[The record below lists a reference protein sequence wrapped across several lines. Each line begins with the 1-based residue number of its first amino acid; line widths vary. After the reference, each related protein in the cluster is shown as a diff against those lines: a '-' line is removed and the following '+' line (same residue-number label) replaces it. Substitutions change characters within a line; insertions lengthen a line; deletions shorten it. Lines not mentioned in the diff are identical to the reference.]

1 MKPTPRRPISGLLLF
16 VAASVSTALPSCHPG
31 APLVTSVRHDIV
43 AYSPD
48 KREFIARPSPD
59 SGVVTLY
66 DATTSRP
73 IRTYRGGD
81 PFTDFQ
87 FSSDGRYILGVSSMN
102 GSAWLWE
109 RKTAR
114 VVVHRDD
121 GVTAGELSPSGDH
134 VLLRHGTVDASSSL
148 LAAADGAQRMT
159 LRGKAVRFADGG
171 RTLVSETEVAIDTWE
186 LASMAHSSRPKSASP
201 PTLVPNRGHPL
212 GARVVAFSPDGR
224 EIATGG
230 ADGTVR
236 FWSLDGRETGRL
248 ILEGTVDRLEY
259 SPNGRLVLTGGSG
272 GVTLWDRGGAALRR
286 WNVDAAQFAADGR
299 QVLLGGTFF
308 PGVPSIHDVAAG
320 ADVLSLGERVS
331 KPSYS
336 PRQGFIIGRGDSH
349 ARVFRSSSAE
359 PLAWLNDLRLPSDAF
374 AFSDDDRSVLVF
386 AGDAVTS
393 RAAANGA
400 EGWRVAIPGLLDNKF
415 VRWVT
420 GNRFFVTASWF
431 RPPDAWFSETTR
443 LRVWDA
449 GARTERAWLA
459 PLRVSLW
466 SFAVPPIA
474 DHLLIQADG
483 SLQLRDAA
491 TGAVRVRFEG
501 LSPDPTEVKFSR
513 DGRYAV
519 APGGPGFLLWDA
531 RTGKLLQQIER
542 APYISRIAFSKNRR
556 LLAFTAGG
564 EAFFWD
570 LEVGRE
576 VARVTAARPM
586 SRDIAVSDD
595 GMHVALN
602 TGDNITVYSRS
613 GQLKEVVPYDFISG
627 FRFSRDG
634 RFLFANSGEEM
645 WGFCFD
651 LAMRRP
657 CNGRGRSPGDLMVLS
672 PDGERL
678 LFHRPFAGRGVVF
691 DPRTQRRVAEFK
703 VPFEPD
709 VGRFASA
716 SSRFF
721 ALSDHSGAVTQWYET
736 ATGKPVT
743 ADVAGEAGKPVTR
756 PAASRY
762 PRDLTERIE
771 IDSSAGMLTLTQKEP
786 KRRVIAQLGS
796 FPGGAWAVTDP
807 SGRFDTDL
815 DRASLLSWQVDGKAV
830 PLPVEIYSRAYFEP
844 RLLPRL
850 LAGEPLPEI
859 APVTHLSTVRPR
871 VEITSVRPVMR
882 DLVEVSIQLAP
893 ESASEPLGPV
903 HDVRL
908 FRDGQ
913 LVARHPAPRQR
924 PTCRQS
930 DAVERWRCETLVP
943 EAEKTHPITFRVRV
957 SVRDDIKDV
966 DFAAYAFNR
975 DRIKSPT
982 ARAPFQ
988 RPKEWARRPERRAH
1002 VLAIGVGS
1010 NDNLVHFGLTHPEKD
1025 ARDLVAALEGRL
1037 TGFTGPEDVVLL
1049 TDPNGPTPVNGA
1061 PTKRAIQSEIVK
1073 LARRAAAED
1082 LVVIYFSGH
1091 GVRDQRGEFY
1101 LVPSDMPAGDP
1112 KSGLDRFLPHAISST
1127 ELIDWL
1133 GDIDAARVVLIIDA
1147 CHSGALTEGSGFKPG
1162 PMGDAS
1168 FGQLAFDKSI
1178 QVLAATQP
1186 QSLATTANRGRSL
1199 LTDVLIHDCLSS
1211 SKTLSLA
1218 LACAAKAVPER
1229 QQREERTSAEGSERQ
1244 VPALFDSGR
1253 VALEVP
1259 LKAEAGGRAR

>member
-1 MKPTPRRPISGLLLF
+1 MKPTPRQSISGLLLLL
-16 VAASVSTALPSCHPG
+16 AASASAALPSCHPE
-31 APLVTSVRHDIV
+31 APLVASVRHDIV

-48 KREFIARPSPD
+48 RREFIARPSPD
-59 SGVVTLY
+59 SGIVTLY

-73 IRTYRGGD
+73 IQTYRGGD

-87 FSSDGRYILGVSSMN
+87 FSSDGRYILGVSSTN
-102 GSAWLWE
+102 GSAWLWD
-109 RKTAR
+109 RRTAR

-121 GVTAGELSPSGDH
+121 GVTAGELSPRGDH
-134 VLLRHGTVDASSSL
+134 VLLRHGWYDTFFSL
-148 LAAADGAQRMT
+148 LVAESGAQRMT
-159 LRGKAVRFADGG
+159 LRGKMVRFADGG

-186 LASMAHSSRPKSASP
+186 LDSMAHSSRPKSSSP
-201 PTLVPNRGHPL
+201 PTLVPNRGHPQ
-212 GARVVAFSPDGR
+212 GATVVAFSPDGR

-248 ILEGTVDRLEY
+248 VPNGTVKRLEY
-259 SPNGRLVLTGGSG
+259 SPDGRLVLTSGSG
-272 GVTLWDRGGAALRR
+272 GANLWDRGGASLRK
-286 WNVDAAQFAADGR
+286 WKVDAAQFAADGR
-299 QVLLGGTFF
+299 QVLLGGTFSQR
-308 PGVPSIHDVAAG
+308 VPSIHDVAAG
-320 ADVLSLGERVS
+320 ADVLSLGERVTT
-331 KPSYS
+331 PSYS
-336 PRQGFIIGRGDSH
+336 PHQDFIIGRGESH

-386 AGDAVTS
+386 AGDVVTS

-400 EGWRVAIPGLLDNKF
+400 ESWRVAIPGLLQNKF
-415 VRWVT
+415 VRWLT

-431 RPPDAWFSETTR
+431 SPPDDWFARTTS

-449 GARTERAWLA
+449 DARTERAWII
-459 PLRVSLW
+459 PLQVSLW
-466 SFAVPPIA
+466 DFAVPPIA
-474 DHLLIQADG
+474 DQLLVRAG
-483 SLQLRDAA
+483 GPLQLRDAA
-491 TGAVRVRFEG
+491 TGAVLVRFEG
-501 LSPDPTEVKFSR
+501 PAPAPTEVKFSR

-531 RTGKLLQQIER
+531 RTGKLLQQSER

-556 LLAFTAGG
+556 LLAFTAGD

-570 LEVGRE
+570 LDVGRE
-576 VARVTAARPM
+576 VARVTAAGA
-586 SRDIAVSDD
+586 SRGHIAVSDD
-595 GMHVALN
+595 GMHVALSTHN
-602 TGDNITVYSRS
+602 KVIVYSRS
-613 GQLKEVVPYDFISG
+613 GQLKTVIPYNFISG
-627 FRFSRDG
+627 FRFSQDG
-634 RFLFANSGEEM
+634 RFLFANSGEQL
-645 WGFCFD
+645 WTFCFD

-657 CNGRGRSPGDLMVLS
+657 CSGRTRFPGHLMVLS
-672 PDGERL
+672 PAGDRL
-678 LFHRPFAGRGVVF
+678 LFHDSFAERGEVL

-703 VPFEPD
+703 VPFRPAF
-709 VGRFASA
+709 GRFASA

-721 ALSDHSGAVTQWYET
+721 AVSGLSGAVTQWYET

-756 PAASRY
+756 PAAPQY
-762 PRDLTERIE
+762 PSDLTERIA
-771 IDSSAGMLTLTQKEP
+771 IGSSAGMLTLTQTKPE
-786 KRRVIAQLGS
+786 RRVLAHLGS
-796 FPGGAWAVTDP
+796 FPDGAWAVTDP

-815 DRASLLSWQVDGKAV
+815 DRASLLSWQVEGKAA
-830 PLPVEIYSRAYFEP
+830 PLPVEVYSRAYFEP

-871 VEITSVRPVMR
+871 VEITSVRPVTR

-913 LVARHPAPRQR
+913 LVARHPAPQQR
-924 PTCRQS
+924 PACRQS

-957 SVRDDIKDV
+957 SVRDDIEDV

-1025 ARDLVAALEGRL
+1025 ARDLVTALEGRL
-1037 TGFTGPEDVVLL
+1037 TGFTGPKDVVLL
-1049 TDPNGPTPVNGA
+1049 TDPNGPAPVNGA
-1061 PTKRAIQSEIVK
+1061 PTKRAIRSEIVK

-1091 GVRDQRGEFY
+1091 GVRDERGEFY

-1112 KSGLDRFLPHAISST
+1112 KSDLDRFLPHAISST
-1127 ELIDWL
+1127 ELTGWL
-1133 GDIDAARVVLIIDA
+1133 VDIDAARVVLIIDA

>member
-1 MKPTPRRPISGLLLF
+1 MKPTPRQSISGLLLL
-16 VAASVSTALPSCHPG
+16 VAASASAALPSCHPE
-31 APLVTSVRHDIV
+31 APFVASVRHDIV

-59 SGVVTLY
+59 SGIVTLY
-66 DATTSRP
+66 DAMTSRP
-73 IRTYRGGD
+73 IQTYRGGD

-102 GSAWLWE
+102 GSAWLWD
-109 RKTAR
+109 RRTAR

-121 GVTAGELSPSGDH
+121 GVTAGELSPRGDH
-134 VLLRHGTVDASSSL
+134 VLLRHGTLDTSFSL
-148 LAAADGAQRMT
+148 LTAADGAQRMT

-186 LASMAHSSRPKSASP
+186 LGSMAHSSRPKSSSP
-201 PTLVPNRGHPL
+201 PTLVPNRGHPQ

-236 FWSLDGRETGRL
+236 FWSFDGRETRRL

-259 SPNGRLVLTGGSG
+259 SPDGHLVLTSGSL

-286 WNVDAAQFAADGR
+286 WNVDAAQLAADGR
-299 QVLLGGTFF
+299 QVLLGGTLFH
-308 PGVPSIHDVAAG
+308 GVPRIYDVAAG
-320 ADVLSLGERVS
+320 ADVLWLGERVS

-336 PRQGFIIGRGDSH
+336 PRQGFIIGRGESH

-386 AGDAVTS
+386 AGDVVTS

-400 EGWRVAIPGLLDNKF
+400 ESWRVAIPGPHDERI

-420 GNRFFVTASWF
+420 GNRFFVTSSWF
-431 RPPDAWFSETTR
+431 RPPSGGLSRATPP
-443 LRVWDA
+443 RVWDA
-449 GARTERAWLA
+449 DARTERAWLA
-459 PLRVSLW
+459 ALQASSW
-466 SFAVPPIA
+466 DIAVPPIA
-474 DHLLIQADG
+474 DQLLIREG

-491 TGAVRVRFEG
+491 TGAVLVRFEG
-501 LSPDPTEVKFSR
+501 PAPPPEEVKFSR

-531 RTGKLLQQIER
+531 RTGALLQQSKR
-542 APYISRIAFSKNRR
+542 APDISRIAFSKNRR
-556 LLAFTAGG
+556 LLAFTAGD

-576 VARVTAARPM
+576 VARVTAAGVR
-586 SRDIAVSDD
+586 SGHLAVSDD
-595 GMHVALN
+595 GMHVALS
-602 TGDNITVYSRS
+602 TRYKITVYSRS
-613 GQLKEVVPYDFISG
+613 GQLKAVIPYDFITG
-627 FRFSRDG
+627 FRFSQDG
-634 RFLFANSGEEM
+634 RFLFANSGEEL
-645 WGFCFD
+645 WSFCFD

-657 CNGRGRSPGDLMVLS
+657 CNGRTRSPGDLMVLS
-672 PDGERL
+672 PAGDRL
-678 LFHRPFAGRGVVF
+678 LFHDSFAGLSAVF
-691 DPRTQRRVAEFK
+691 DPRTQRRIAGFK
-703 VPFEPD
+703 VPFEPAF
-709 VGRFASA
+709 GRFASA

-721 ALSDHSGAVTQWYET
+721 ALSSRSGAVTQWYET

-743 ADVAGEAGKPVTR
+743 ADVAGEAGEPVTR
-756 PAASRY
+756 RAAPQY
-762 PRDLTERIE
+762 PSDLTERIE
-771 IDSSAGMLTLTQKEP
+771 IGSSAGMLTLRQTKPE
-786 KRRVIAQLGS
+786 RRVLAHLGS
-796 FPGGAWAVTDP
+796 FRDGAWAVTDP
-807 SGRFDTDL
+807 SGRFDIDL
-815 DRASLLSWQVDGKAV
+815 DRASLLSWQVEGNAA
-830 PLPVEIYSRAYFEP
+830 PLPVEVYSRAYFEP
-844 RLLPRL
+844 RLLPRI
-850 LAGEPLPEI
+850 LAGEPLPAI

-871 VEITSVRPVMR
+871 VEITSVRPVQR

-913 LVARHPAPRQR
+913 LVARHPAPQQR
-924 PTCRQS
+924 PACRQS

-943 EAEKTHPITFRVRV
+943 EAEKTRPITFRVRV
-957 SVRDDIKDV
+957 SVRDDIEDV

-1025 ARDLVAALEGRL
+1025 ARDLVTALEGRL
-1037 TGFTGPEDVVLL
+1037 TGFTGPKDVVLL

-1091 GVRDQRGEFY
+1091 GVRDERGEFY

-1127 ELIDWL
+1127 ELTGWL

-1229 QQREERTSAEGSERQ
+1229 QQREERASAEGSERQ

-1259 LKAEAGGRAR
+1259 LKAEAGGRTR